1 MNRSRLLM
9 IAFLA
14 LLLGAVV
21 SYLAYRALQASTG
34 KAPVQGIDVVVA
46 AHDIQVGAK
55 IEDSDLKVVKLP
67 PTDLPQGVFRQKSSI
82 VGRGAVQSIAAGEF
96 ILPNK
101 LAAEN
106 AGSGLPSL
114 IPPGMRAVSVRV
126 NDVVAVAGFVQAGT
140 RVDVLVTGTP
150 TGGSEPVTTTVL
162 SNVAVLAAGTRMERN
177 TAGEAQSVPVITLL
191 LSPEDAQKITLAS
204 SEGRIQLALRNPVD
218 VAQVKP
224 EVVRKTTLYRG
235 EGVVEPPQ
243 EKPRPRAHKVS
254 TPAPAPPPP
263 YTIEVIRGS
272 QRETKDVTK
281 F

>member
-9 IAFLA
+9 IATLA
-14 LLLGAVV
+14 LLLGAFV
-21 SYLAYRALQASTG
+21 SFSAYRALQASTG
-34 KAPVQGIDVVVA
+34 KGPVQGIDVVVA
-46 AHDIQVGAK
+46 AHDIPVGAK

-67 PTDLPQGVFRQKSSI
+67 PTDLPQGVFHQKSSI
-82 VGRGAVQSIAAGEF
+82 VGRGAVQSMVAGDF

-126 NDVVAVAGFVQAGT
+126 NDVVAVAGFVGAGT

-150 TGGSEPVTTTVL
+150 SGGSEAVTSTVL
-162 SNVAVLAAGTRMERN
+162 SNVAVLAAGNKLERN

-191 LSPEDAQKITLAS
+191 LSPDDAQKLTLAS
-204 SEGRIQLALRNPVD
+204 SEGRIQLSLRNPVD
-218 VAQVKP
+218 VGQARP
-224 EVVRKTTLYRG
+224 DTVRKGTLYG
-235 EGVVEPPQ
+235 KEAPEPTQ
-243 EKPRPRAHKVS
+243 EKPRPKTHKVS
-254 TPAPAPPPP
+254 TPPPAPAPP

-272 QRETKDVTK
+272 QRETKDVSK